1 MIAPARAS
9 VRRCVFPW
17 LCGFAL
23 LLTVRPVLFA
33 DEADKVVKATDAAS
47 NSATTDG
54 AAGPAAVS
62 PAEASPAQEDAETAA
77 ALEHLIRFHF
87 EPGTALKYDS
97 RQAVRQV
104 ANTPKGVKT
113 DVSKVDQVRVF
124 TVKKVDKDGS
134 ADLQMQFASVKMEI
148 QPNDAAPVKFDNRMS
163 PSRVPSI
170 FRSTADKLRGAAPKY
185 HVKTSGAP
193 VDHEGKLVTNP
204 AGQASFV
211 FPLPQEKVAVGDT
224 WRVQIP
230 VRVRVAENVMRTV
243 HLLRTFRL
251 KAVENGVATIT
262 FATSIDR
269 SVKNAAIKGQL
280 IQSTPQGTI
289 TFDLQ
294 RGLVLKRVLK
304 FNSTV
309 INAFGARTM
318 LSATGQTVETLL
330 EDDAKV
336 TSR

>member
-1 MIAPARAS
+1 MIAPAF
-9 VRRCVFPW
+9 VRRSVLFL
-17 LCGFAL
+17 LCGCP
-23 LLTVRPVLFA
+23 LTVFCPVVFA
-33 DEADKVVKATDAAS
+33 DEAKESLTEE
-47 NSATTDG
+47 T
-54 AAGPAAVS
+54 AGTGS
-62 PAEASPAQEDAETAA
+62 AETEAEETEVA
-77 ALEHLIRFHF
+77 ESVAPKHLIRFHF
-87 EPGTALKYDS
+87 EPGAALKYDS

-124 TVKKVDKDGS
+124 TVKKVGEDGS

-148 QPNDAAPVKFDNRMS
+148 QPNDAAPVKFDNKMS
-163 PSRVPSI
+163 PSQVPSI

-185 HVKTSGAP
+185 HVKQSGAP
-193 VDHEGKLVTNP
+193 VDNDGKLVIDP

-211 FPLPQEKVAVGDT
+211 FPLPEAEVAVGDT

-243 HLLRTFRL
+243 HLLRTYRL

-289 TFDLQ
+289 TFDLD

-330 EDDAKV
+330 EEDAKV